1 MWNQEFKCI
10 WFRIWWSSRL
20 PYTKYKKLRQSSPD
34 VDDSGKEIKTET
46 NEIETRSLCDL
57 PSLTEENNE
66 VEKSIQKS
74 TCNNI
79 FESAELVNQSLFID
93 KKDFDISD
101 NLDKEQIVIDARS
114 IEQNCETSES
124 DTKSSSKNDE
134 IEKTEY
140 VYRLL

>member
-1 MWNQEFKCI
+1 M
-10 WFRIWWSSRL
+10 
-20 PYTKYKKLRQSSPD
+20 
-34 VDDSGKEIKTET
+34 
-46 NEIETRSLCDL
+46 CDL

-74 TCNNI
+74 TFNNI

-101 NLDKEQIVIDARS
+101 NLEKEQIVLDARS

-124 DTKSSSKNDE
+124 DTKSSTKNDE